1 MIVTFYQPGP
11 VEGEAGERLQD
22 LTQKSL
28 NQGLSVEELAEYN
41 QLVAA
46 HVTNEQ
52 SFYLPD
58 FRDLG
63 VTDPEQFL
71 ENARHAMHYAET
83 AYRNH
88 FFIEAVSLR
97 MLLLD
102 FILRAFI
109 VDRTGERIEPYSR
122 RDQMTFGQIVTKAH
136 EQRLPHELTDR
147 LRAFSKKR
155 NAAIH
160 NFFLG
165 RASYQK
171 IGDAYRDADRLYE
184 GIVEALVTRAEET

>member
-1 MIVTFYQPGP
+1 MIVTFYRPEP
-11 VEGEAGERLQD
+11 VEGEAGERLEE

-28 NQGLSVEELAEYN
+28 NLGLSADELAEYN
-41 QLVAA
+41 ALVDA
-46 HVTNEQ
+46 HVTNGQ
-52 SFYLPD
+52 SFDLPD

-71 ENARHAMHYAET
+71 TNARHAMHYAET

-97 MLLLD
+97 MLVLD

-109 VDRTGERIEPYSR
+109 VDRTGERIEPTVGV
-122 RDQMTFGQIVTKAH
+122 DKMTFGQIVRQARKH
-136 EQRLPHELTDR
+136 GLPQGLTDR
-147 LRAFSKKR
+147 LLSFNEKR
-155 NAAIH
+155 VAGIH
-160 NFFLG
+160 HFFLG
-165 RASYQK
+165 RASYQE

-184 GIVEALVTRAEET
+184 GIVEALVTGP